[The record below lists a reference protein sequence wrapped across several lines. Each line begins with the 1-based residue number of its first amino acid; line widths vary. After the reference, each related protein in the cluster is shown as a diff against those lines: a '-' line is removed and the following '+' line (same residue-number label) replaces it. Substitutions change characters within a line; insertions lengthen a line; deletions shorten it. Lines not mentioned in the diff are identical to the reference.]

1 MGDQWRVLIDE
12 LAGLVLPSE
21 CAGCGRTRVRG
32 ELCGSCAEAL
42 RSAVPRRVYPLAA
55 ASRPPRVYAALPY
68 AGEVRKVLL
77 AHKERG
83 ALRLAAPLGEVL
95 ADVVRT
101 ASARARDPS
110 GGAAGVGPRSRG
122 ARGARGP
129 RGQLGTHSPRGR
141 PAGSPEVPPLTLVPV
156 PSARRSVAARGHD
169 PVRRMALAAASE
181 LRRRGVPARVLAVLR
196 HGRAVADQAGLTA
209 RQRLANLDGALEIV
223 PDGERLLGEGETV
236 LVDDLMTTGASLAEA
251 GRAVRVRGREP
262 TAAAVVAFRPRPGG

>member
-1 MGDQWRVLIDE
+1 MGDQWRGLIDE
-12 LAGLVLPSE
+12 LTALVLPSE

-32 ELCGSCAEAL
+32 ELCGSCAQTL
-42 RSAVPRRVYPLAA
+42 RSAVPRRVYPLPAP
-55 ASRPPRVYAALPY
+55 SRPPPVYAALPY

-83 ALRLAAPLGEVL
+83 ALRLAAPLGGVL
-95 ADVVRT
+95 ADVVCT
-101 ASARARDPS
+101 ASARARGPL
-110 GGAAGVGPRSRG
+110 GGAAGAGSRPPG
-122 ARGARGP
+122 SRGP
-129 RGQLGTHSPRGR
+129 RGQGRTHSPGGR
-141 PAGSPEVPPLTLVPV
+141 PAGLPGGPPLTLVPV
-156 PSARRSVAARGHD
+156 PSARRSVAVRGHD
-169 PVRRMALAAASE
+169 PVRRMALAAAGE

>member
-1 MGDQWRVLIDE
+1 M
-12 LAGLVLPSE
+12 
-21 CAGCGRTRVRG
+21 
-32 ELCGSCAEAL
+32 
-42 RSAVPRRVYPLAA
+42 
-55 ASRPPRVYAALPY
+55 
-68 AGEVRKVLL
+68 RKVLL

-101 ASARARDPS
+101 ASARARGPS
-110 GGAAGVGPRSRG
+110 GGAAGVGPRP
-122 ARGARGP
+122 RGP
-129 RGQLGTHSPRGR
+129 RGQLGTHSPRGW

-156 PSARRSVAARGHD
+156 PSARPSVAARGHD

-196 HGRAVADQAGLTA
+196 HGRPVADQAGLTA